1 MTNFILSMLLTI
13 AGLTFVSALLCYLT
27 DLEKLKLER
36 KAFRE
41 LWEQQFYIEYDK
53 EIDERQQEDF
63 ENVQKMEENGLW
75 T

>member
-1 MTNFILSMLLTI
+1 MLLTI
-13 AGLTFVSALLCYLT
+13 AGLTFVSALFCYLS
-27 DLEKLKLER
+27 DLEQLKLER